1 MMTPPFQ
8 TERQGKRRSAKEL
21 ASAAGVALL
30 HVIVIAFLIK
40 ATYVNMPTHVL
51 SRALEIWFVFP
62 PKPQAEPK
70 PAHPKAPAKSQKQ
83 TTTQP
88 TTIPD
93 YSHIDLAPLYDGK
106 SQKGLNLS
114 LFGCEPDHIALLSP
128 QDRAKCPSV
137 AAASR
142 DRDKDAVD
150 YTDHTDR
157 SKYRALWE
165 RGRARKNAPALLP
178 CASPQAVGVSIGT
191 LLCLARGLSDGF
203 DPDNQPGYMDK
214 SEPIHVPNNG
224 DPSVLKTPLN

>member
-1 MMTPPFQ
+1 MTPPFR
-8 TERQGKRRSAKEL
+8 TERQGKRRSTREL

-30 HVIVIAFLIK
+30 HVIVIAFLIQ
-40 ATYVNMPTHVL
+40 ATYVNMPTHPL
-51 SRALEIWFVFP
+51 SRAIEIWFIFP
-62 PKPQAEPK
+62 PKPQTEPK
-70 PAHPKAPAKSQKQ
+70 PEHPKANEKSQKQ
-83 TTTQP
+83 TTTEP
-88 TTIPD
+88 VTIPD
-93 YSHIDLAPLYDGK
+93 YSHIDLAPLYEGK

-157 SKYRALWE
+157 SKYRALWA
-165 RGRARKNAPALLP
+165 RGRDRKNQPALLP
-178 CASPQAVGVSIGT
+178 CASPQGIGVGLGT
-191 LLCLARGLSDGF
+191 LLCLAKGLSGGF
-203 DPDNQPGYMDK
+203 DLDNQPGYADK
-214 SEPIHVPNNG
+214 FEPVHVPNNG

>member
-1 MMTPPFQ
+1 MTPPFH
-8 TERQGKRRSAKEL
+8 TERQGKRRSPREL

-30 HVIVIAFLIK
+30 HVIVIAFLIR
-40 ATYVNMPTHVL
+40 ATYVNMPTHVI
-51 SRALEIWFVFP
+51 SRAIETWFIFP
-62 PKPQAEPK
+62 PKPHVEPK
-70 PAHPKAPAKSQKQ
+70 PAHPQANKKPQRQIAPR
-83 TTTQP
+83 T

-93 YSHIDLAPLYDGK
+93 YSHIDLAPLYGDK
-106 SQKGLNLS
+106 AQHGLNLS
-114 LFGCEPDHIALLSP
+114 LFGCEPEHVAMLSAE
-128 QDRAKCPSV
+128 DRAKCPSV

-157 SKYRALWE
+157 SQGRALWE

-178 CASPQAVGVSIGT
+178 CASPQAAGVSLGT
-191 LLCLARGLSDGF
+191 LLCLAKGLSDGF